1 MTTKDGKKVKVIEE
15 PSEDEIDKRTG
26 KVVHKPKKQKIV
38 NEEGEIEDVEELE
51 GEEEPSE
58 YDERTGK
65 KKPKKKKYINKKG
78 DII

>member
-38 NEEGEIEDVEELE
+38 NE
-51 GEEEPSE
+51 
-58 YDERTGK
+58 
-65 KKPKKKKYINKKG
+65 
-78 DII
+78 